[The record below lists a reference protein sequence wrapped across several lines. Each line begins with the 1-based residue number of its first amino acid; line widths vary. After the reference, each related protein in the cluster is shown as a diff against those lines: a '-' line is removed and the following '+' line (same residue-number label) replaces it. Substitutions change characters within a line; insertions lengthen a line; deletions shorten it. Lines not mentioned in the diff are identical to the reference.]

1 MNRAHQPGRSGSENG
16 LYRVAIVGAGSL
28 KGKELA
34 EVLPETTFPA
44 VDIKLLDDDES
55 LGQLESVGEEV
66 TFVQSVRAENF
77 EHVDFTFF
85 ASQPDFTRKHW
96 RIAQQAGSLIVDL
109 SHGLEDTPGARVR
122 SPWLERELRHSQI
135 PELEP
140 APVVAAHPAAV
151 VLALL
156 IARAQKVA
164 NLRSAV
170 ATVFEPASEHG
181 RAGMDELHEQTVN
194 LLSFQEMP
202 KLVFDAQVAFNVL
215 ARYGE
220 NSSPT
225 LESAERRILSHYR
238 QITGQIPHPGFLPG
252 GDVPVPSLMLVQAPI
267 FHGHVFSLYIELE
280 QAHSIGDFSQA
291 IAGEHVALS
300 RGSEE
305 LPSNVAAAGSEDVM
319 VWIRADAQ
327 RETGFWIWAAA
338 DNLRVLALNAIDAA
352 QQMAAAMPKGKL
364 Q

>member
-1 MNRAHQPGRSGSENG
+1 MNRTPQPGRPGFENG

-34 EVLPETTFPA
+34 EVLPETSFPA
-44 VDIKLLDDDES
+44 VDIKLMDDDEA
-55 LGQLESVGEEV
+55 LGQLEPVGDEV
-66 TFVQSVRAENF
+66 TFVQSVRPENF
-77 EHVDFTFF
+77 ANVDFTFF
-85 ASQPDFTRKHW
+85 ASNSDFTRKHW

-109 SHGLEDTPGARVR
+109 SYALEDAPGARVR
-122 SPWLERELRHSQI
+122 SPWVERELRHSQV

-140 APVVAAHPAAV
+140 APVVTAHPAAV

-156 IARAQKVA
+156 LARAQHAGK
-164 NLRSAV
+164 LRSAV
-170 ATVFEPASEHG
+170 ATVFEPASELG

-194 LLSFQEMP
+194 LLSFQELP
-202 KLVFDAQVAFNVL
+202 KQVFDAQVAFNLL

-220 NSSPT
+220 HSSRS
-225 LESAERRILSHYR
+225 LEAAERRILAHFR
-238 QITGQIPHPGFLPG
+238 QITAEVAGSAP
-252 GDVPVPSLMLVQAPI
+252 VPVPSLMLVQAPI

-280 QAHSIGDFSQA
+280 EAHSIGDFSQA
-291 IAGEHVALS
+291 IAGEHLALT

-305 LPSNVAAAGSEDVM
+305 SPSNVGAAGSEDVL

-327 RETGFWIWAAA
+327 RENGFWIWAAA
-338 DNLRVLALNAIDAA
+338 DNLRVLALNATEAA

>member
-1 MNRAHQPGRSGSENG
+1 MNRAHQPGRTGSENG
-16 LYRVAIVGAGSL
+16 LYRVAIVGAGTL

-34 EVLPETTFPA
+34 EVLPETSFPA

-66 TFVQSVRAENF
+66 TFVQSVRPENF

-85 ASQPDFTRKHW
+85 ASRPDFTRKHW
-96 RIAQQAGSLIVDL
+96 RIAQQAGSMIVDL
-109 SHGLEDTPGARVR
+109 SHALEDVPGARVR
-122 SPWLERELRHSQI
+122 SPWLERELRQSQI

-140 APVVAAHPAAV
+140 SPVVTAHPAAIM
-151 VLALL
+151 LALL
-156 IARAQKVA
+156 VTRAQRVGSV
-164 NLRSAV
+164 RSAI

-202 KLVFDAQVAFNVL
+202 KQVFDAQVAFNLL

-220 NSSPT
+220 QSSPP
-225 LESAERRILSHYR
+225 LEAAERRILSHYR
-238 QITGQIPHPGFLPG
+238 QITGEAARG
-252 GDVPVPSLMLVQAPI
+252 GVVVPSLMLVQAPI
-267 FHGHVFSLYIELE
+267 FHGHVLSLYIELE
-280 QAHSIGDFSQA
+280 QPHSIGDFSQA
-291 IAGEHVALS
+291 IAGEHVALT

-305 LPSNVAAAGSEDVM
+305 SPSNVAAAGQEDVM

-327 RETGFWIWAAA
+327 REVGFWVWAAA
-338 DNLRVLALNAIDAA
+338 DNLRVLALNAVEAA

>member
-1 MNRAHQPGRSGSENG
+1 MNRAHQPDRSENG
-16 LYRVAIVGAGSL
+16 VYRVAIVGAGSL

-34 EVLPETTFPA
+34 EVLPETSFPA

-55 LGQLESVGEEV
+55 LGQLEAVGEEV
-66 TFVQSVRAENF
+66 TFVQSVRRENF
-77 EHVDFTFF
+77 EKVDFTFF
-85 ASQPDFTRKHW
+85 ASHTEFTRKHW
-96 RIAQQAGSLIVDL
+96 PIAQQAGSMIVDL
-109 SHGLEDTPGARVR
+109 SYGMEDVPGVRVR
-122 SPWLERELRHSQI
+122 SPWIERELRQPQI

-140 APVVAAHPAAV
+140 SPVVTAHPVAV
-151 VLALL
+151 AMALL
-156 IARAQKVA
+156 IARAQRVA
-164 NLRSAV
+164 NVRSAV
-170 ATVFEPASEHG
+170 ATIFEPASEHG
-181 RAGMDELHEQTVN
+181 RGGMDELHEQTVN

-202 KLVFDAQVAFNVL
+202 KTVFDAQVAFNVL

-220 NSSPT
+220 HSMPT
-225 LESAERRILSHYR
+225 LDSAERRILAHYR
-238 QITGQIPHPGFLPG
+238 AITG
-252 GDVPVPSLMLVQAPI
+252 DVVQVPSLMLVQAPI

-291 IAGEHVALS
+291 IAGEHVALTRTAEDS
-300 RGSEE
+300 
-305 LPSNVAAAGSEDVM
+305 PSNVAAAGQEDVL

-327 RETGFWIWAAA
+327 RETGFWIWAAI

>member
-1 MNRAHQPGRSGSENG
+1 MNRQSKPAGTDG
-16 LYRVAIVGAGSL
+16 LYRVAIVGAGTL

-34 EVLPETTFPA
+34 EVLPETSFPA

-55 LGQLESVGEEV
+55 LGQLEAVGEEV

-77 EHVDFTFF
+77 ENVNFTFF
-85 ASQPDFTRKHW
+85 ASQAEFTRKHW
-96 RIAQQAGSLIVDL
+96 RMAQQVGSMIVDL
-109 SHGLEDTPGARVR
+109 SYGLEDAPGARVR
-122 SPWLERELRHSQI
+122 SPWLERELQQSQI

-151 VLALL
+151 VLGLL

-164 NLRSAV
+164 NVRSAV
-170 ATVFEPASEHG
+170 ASIFEPASERG

-194 LLSFQEMP
+194 LLSFQELP
-202 KLVFDAQVAFNVL
+202 KKVFDAQVAFNLL

-220 NSSPT
+220 HSSPT
-225 LESAERRILSHYR
+225 LESAERRIVSHIR
-238 QITGQIPHPGFLPG
+238 QIAPS
-252 GDVPVPSLMLVQAPI
+252 VVVPSLVLLQAPI

-280 QAHSIGDFSQA
+280 HPHSLGDFSQA
-291 IAGEHVALS
+291 IAGEHVALT
-300 RGSEE
+300 RGAEE
-305 LPSNVAAAGSEDVM
+305 SPSNVSAAGQEDVM
-319 VWIRADAQ
+319 AWVRADAQ

-338 DNLRVLALNAIDAA
+338 DNLRVMALNAIDCA

>member
-1 MNRAHQPGRSGSENG
+1 
-16 LYRVAIVGAGSL
+16 
-28 KGKELA
+28 
-34 EVLPETTFPA
+34 
-44 VDIKLLDDDES
+44 
-55 LGQLESVGEEV
+55 
-66 TFVQSVRAENF
+66 
-77 EHVDFTFF
+77 
-85 ASQPDFTRKHW
+85 
-96 RIAQQAGSLIVDL
+96 
-109 SHGLEDTPGARVR
+109 
-122 SPWLERELRHSQI
+122 
-135 PELEP
+135 
-140 APVVAAHPAAV
+140 
-151 VLALL
+151 
-156 IARAQKVA
+156 
-164 NLRSAV
+164 
-170 ATVFEPASEHG
+170 
-181 RAGMDELHEQTVN
+181 VN
-194 LLSFQEMP
+194 LLSFQDMP

-238 QITGQIPHPGFLPG
+238 QITGQIPQPGFPPHA
-252 GDVPVPSLMLVQAPI
+252 DVPVPSLMLVQAPI

-291 IAGEHVALS
+291 IAGEHVALT

>member
-1 MNRAHQPGRSGSENG
+1 MNRIHQGVRSGSENG
-16 LYRVAIVGAGSL
+16 LYRVAIVGAGTL

-34 EVLPETTFPA
+34 EVLPETSFPA

-55 LGQLESVGEEV
+55 LGQLEPVGEEV
-66 TFVQSVRAENF
+66 TFVQSVRPENF
-77 EHVDFTFF
+77 ERVDFAFF

-96 RIAQQAGSLIVDL
+96 RVAQQAGSLIVDL
-109 SHGLEDTPGARVR
+109 SMALEDAPGARVR
-122 SPWLERELRHSQI
+122 SPWLERELRHSQV

-140 APVVAAHPAAV
+140 APVVTAHPAAV

-156 IARAQKVA
+156 ISRAQKVA
-164 NLRSAV
+164 ALRSTV
-170 ATVFEPASEHG
+170 ATVFEPASELG

-202 KLVFDAQVAFNVL
+202 KQVFDAQVAFNLL

-220 NSSPT
+220 HASRT
-225 LESAERRILSHYR
+225 LDSAERRILNHYR
-238 QITGQIPHPGFLPG
+238 QITGAGI
-252 GDVPVPSLMLVQAPI
+252 PVPSLMLVQAPI

-280 QAHSIGDFSQA
+280 QAHSLGDFSQS
-291 IAGEHVALS
+291 IAGEHVALT
-300 RGSEE
+300 RGAEE
-305 LPSNVAAAGSEDVM
+305 SPSNVGAAGSEDVL

-338 DNLRVLALNAIDAA
+338 DNLRVLALNAIEAA

>member
-1 MNRAHQPGRSGSENG
+1 MNRSYQSGRPGAENG
-16 LYRVAIVGAGSL
+16 TYRVAIVGAGTL

-34 EVLPETTFPA
+34 EVLPETSFPA

-55 LGQLESVGEEV
+55 LGQLEPVGEEV
-66 TFVQSVRAENF
+66 TFVQSVRPENF
-77 EHVDFTFF
+77 ERVDFAFF
-85 ASQPDFTRKHW
+85 ASQPDFTRQHW
-96 RIAQQAGSLIVDL
+96 RTAQQAGALIVDL
-109 SHGLEDTPGARVR
+109 SNALEDAPGARVR
-122 SPWLERELRHSQI
+122 SPWLERELRLPQV

-140 APVVAAHPAAV
+140 APVVTAHPAAV

-156 IARAQKVA
+156 ISRAQKGGP
-164 NLRSAV
+164 LRSAV
-170 ATVFEPASEHG
+170 ATVFEPASELG

-194 LLSFQEMP
+194 LLSFQELP
-202 KLVFDAQVAFNVL
+202 KKIFDAQVAFNLL

-220 NSSPT
+220 HSSRA

-238 QITGQIPHPGFLPG
+238 QITGQGATPRP
-252 GDVPVPSLMLVQAPI
+252 DVPVPSLMLVQAPI

-280 QAHSIGDFSQA
+280 QPHSLGDFSQA
-291 IAGEHVALS
+291 IAGEHVALT
-300 RGSEE
+300 RGAEE
-305 LPSNVAAAGSEDVM
+305 SPSNVAAAGSEDVM

-327 RETGFWIWAAA
+327 RATGFWIWAAA
-338 DNLRVLALNAIDAA
+338 DNLRVLALNAIEAA

>member
-1 MNRAHQPGRSGSENG
+1 MNRMHQSGRPGSENG
-16 LYRVAIVGAGSL
+16 LYRVAIVGAGTL

-34 EVLPETTFPA
+34 EVLPETSFPA
-44 VDIKLLDDDES
+44 VDIKLLDDDEA
-55 LGQLESVGEEV
+55 LGQLEPVGEEV
-66 TFVQSVRAENF
+66 TFVQSVRPENF
-77 EHVDFTFF
+77 ERVDFTFF

-109 SHGLEDTPGARVR
+109 SNALEEVPGARVR
-122 SPWLERELRHSQI
+122 SPWLDRELRHAPP

-140 APVVAAHPAAV
+140 APVVTAHPAAV

-164 NLRSAV
+164 TLRSAV
-170 ATVFEPASEHG
+170 ATVFEPASELG

-202 KLVFDAQVAFNVL
+202 KHVFDAQVAFNLL

-220 NSSPT
+220 HSSHT

-238 QITGQIPHPGFLPG
+238 QISGQTSGVATSL
-252 GDVPVPSLMLVQAPI
+252 DVPVPSLMLVQAPI

-291 IAGEHVALS
+291 IAGEHITLT
-300 RGSEE
+300 RGAEE
-305 LPSNVAAAGSEDVM
+305 SPSNVGAAGSEDVL

-338 DNLRVLALNAIDAA
+338 DNLRVLALNAIEAA
-352 QQMAAAMPKGKL
+352 QQMAIAMPKGKL

>member
-1 MNRAHQPGRSGSENG
+1 MNRAHQPGRPGSENG
-16 LYRVAIVGAGSL
+16 LYRVAIVGAGTL

-34 EVLPETTFPA
+34 EVLPETSFPA

-55 LGQLESVGEEV
+55 LGKLESVGEEV
-66 TFVQSVRAENF
+66 TFVQSVRPENF

-85 ASQPDFTRKHW
+85 ASQPEFTRKHW
-96 RIAQQAGSLIVDL
+96 RVAQQAGSLIVDL
-109 SHGLEDTPGARVR
+109 SHALEDTPGARVR
-122 SPWLERELRHSQI
+122 SPWLERDLRYSQI

-156 IARAQKVA
+156 IARARRVA
-164 NLRSAV
+164 RLRSAV

-202 KLVFDAQVAFNVL
+202 KQVFDAQVAFNIL

-220 NSSPT
+220 NSAPT
-225 LESAERRILSHYR
+225 LESVERRILSHYR
-238 QITGQIPHPGFLPG
+238 QITGQGPQPGLPPLA
-252 GDVPVPSLMLVQAPI
+252 DVPVPSLMLVQAPI

-280 QAHSIGDFSQA
+280 QAYSIGDLSQA
-291 IAGEHVALS
+291 IAGEHVALTC
-300 RGSEE
+300 GSEE
-305 LPSNVAAAGSEDVM
+305 APSNVAAAGAEDVM
-319 VWIRADAQ
+319 VWLRADAQ

-338 DNLRVLALNAIDAA
+338 DNLRLLALNAIDAA
-352 QQMAAAMPKGKL
+352 QQMVAAMPKGKL